1 MNGAIIKCITVI
13 RILFGVLFFH
23 FTFFDFNWLYL
34 LIIFSLTV
42 ISDLG
47 DGFLARKYD
56 LTSKNGAKLDVCCDF
71 SFIFLSTLAVVLI
84 DLIPFWFLFVII
96 LKLIEFFKTSG
107 TDDLKYE
114 KFGHTVA
121 LMFYVFPIMAII
133 INSKNIIFI
142 LTIIITICAILSSL
156 LRIKNYKLSW

>member
-13 RILFGVLFFH
+13 RILFGVLFFY
-23 FTFFDFNWLYL
+23 FTFFDFNWVYL
-34 LIIFSLTV
+34 LIIFSLTI
-42 ISDLG
+42 ISDCC

-71 SFIFLSTLAVVLI
+71 LFIFLSTLATVLI

-107 TDDLKYE
+107 TDNLKYE
-114 KFGHTVA
+114 TFGHIVA

-142 LTIIITICAILSSL
+142 LAIIITICAIVSSF
-156 LRIKNYKLSW
+156 LRIKNYN